1 MKIVRDINRIKQLT
15 LQKEEEDWGFRSFLK
30 TCGIPAKK
38 IDNIVHRLYDQ
49 ISSMIDCAA
58 CGNCCKEILPVLKDI
73 DIANMAGGSKMNIA
87 DFKKKYL
94 VKARETVGYTF
105 NTNPC
110 PFLVNNRCS
119 MHNFRPDDCRSFPH
133 LHKSDFTSRTIS
145 VIHNCS
151 ICPIVFNVYEKMK
164 HKIWA
169 MDVFEDSY

>member
-1 MKIVRDINRIKQLT
+1 MKIVRDINRIKL
-15 LQKEEEDWGFRSFLK
+15 LMLKKEEEDWGFRSFLK

-58 CGNCCKEILPVLKDI
+58 CGNCCKEILPVLKEI

-94 VKARETVGYTF
+94 VKANETAGYIF
-105 NTNPC
+105 NTTPC

-133 LHKSDFTSRTIS
+133 LHKNDFTSRTIS

-169 MDVFEDSY
+169 MDVFDDSH